1 MESAILGILALMLTV
16 MLYLD
21 RSRRTESRDLRL
33 ETNAGTTGIREEM
46 KAETLALRG
55 EMNAGFAGLR
65 EEMKAETLALRGE
78 MNAGFTGLREEIKAG
93 FAAHREEMKAETL
106 ALRQEIRTSSSRTDT
121 RIDQLTTAVI
131 NLAESLGQVKGRTEV
146 LVTAE

>member
-33 ETNAGTTGIREEM
+33 EMNAGFTGIREEM
-46 KAETLALRG
+46 KAETLALRQ
-55 EMNAGFAGLR
+55 EMNAGFA
-65 EEMKAETLALRGE
+65 T
-78 MNAGFTGLREEIKAG
+78 
-93 FAAHREEMKAETL
+93 HREEMKAETL

-146 LVTAE
+146 LVAAE